1 MNILLSYFQDDF
13 CLTLEKAR
21 VGTQLAMNLCDD
33 TSPLQRWN
41 TIYPKGESK
50 LKGFLLK
57 NEKYDLCADAALG
70 KERGILAMRCH
81 PDEINQRFMF
91 QYII

>member
-1 MNILLSYFQDDF
+1 M
-13 CLTLEKAR
+13 TLEKVQ

-33 TSPLQRWN
+33 TSTRQKWK
-41 TIYPKGESK
+41 TIYPKGDTK

-57 NEKYDLCADAALG
+57 NEKYDVCVDAALG
-70 KERGILAMRCH
+70 KEKGLLAMRCH